1 MRGDDSFQ
9 DELFSYGGLAERVPA
24 KHPLRR
30 IRDFA
35 DSALEQL
42 SSEFDRLY
50 AKIGRPSIAP
60 EQLLRALLLQMLY
73 SLRSERMLVDTLFDL
88 DLTEAMLA
96 EMRGQCRRRGGSTRS

>member
-35 DSALEQL
+35 DQ
-42 SSEFDRLY
+42 
-50 AKIGRPSIAP
+50 P
-60 EQLLRALLLQMLY
+60 
-73 SLRSERMLVDTLFDL
+73 LVAVF
-88 DLTEAMLA
+88 
-96 EMRGQCRRRGGSTRS
+96 